1 MEFEATQR
9 ATRGRTMSVRVSM
22 SLTERDVTNADTL
35 AGLIGSRNKAEAV
48 STALS
53 LTRLVAEKMSAGG
66 EVFIKRRDGG
76 IEKITIDDPVP

>member
-1 MEFEATQR
+1 MT
-9 ATRGRTMSVRVSM
+9 VRVSM
-22 SLTERDVTNADTL
+22 SLTDRDVTNADTL

-66 EVFIKRRDGG
+66 EVFVKRRDGG
-76 IEKITIDDPVP
+76 IERITIDEPVR

>member
-1 MEFEATQR
+1 MT
-9 ATRGRTMSVRVSM
+9 VRVSM
-22 SLTERDVTNADTL
+22 NLTDRDVTNADTL

-66 EVFIKRRDGG
+66 EVFVKRRDGG
-76 IEKITIDDPVP
+76 IERITIDEPVR

>member
-1 MEFEATQR
+1 
-9 ATRGRTMSVRVSM
+9 M
-22 SLTERDVTNADTL
+22 SLTDRDVTNADTL

-66 EVFIKRRDGG
+66 EVFVKRRDGG
-76 IEKITIDDPVP
+76 IERITIDEPVR

>member
-1 MEFEATQR
+1 MEFDVTKR

-76 IEKITIDDPVP
+76 IEKITIDDPVR